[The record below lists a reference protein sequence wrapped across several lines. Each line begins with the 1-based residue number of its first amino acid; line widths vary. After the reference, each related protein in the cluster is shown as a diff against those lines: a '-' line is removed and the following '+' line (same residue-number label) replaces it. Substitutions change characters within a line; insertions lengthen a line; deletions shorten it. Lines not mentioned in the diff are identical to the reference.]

1 MKPHL
6 TKTLDCSNS
15 NSYIATLA
23 GSLKEYYSGR
33 LSVILVTA
41 DHIINFI
48 EFRGMTIC
56 SCWWEMCLITFEQVD
71 KDGGI
76 QREVTQLPATSGFSS
91 IFSSRVFTA
100 SVSPFKHSVKNWC
113 SSSAVNPNIQHLKR

>member
-1 MKPHL
+1 M

-33 LSVILVTA
+33 LLVILVIA

-48 EFRGMTIC
+48 EFRGHDYNNYVHVML
-56 SCWWEMCLITFEQVD
+56 SLDVRCLLVVAIYF
-71 KDGGI
+71 
-76 QREVTQLPATSGFSS
+76 
-91 IFSSRVFTA
+91 
-100 SVSPFKHSVKNWC
+100 
-113 SSSAVNPNIQHLKR
+113 SAVIR